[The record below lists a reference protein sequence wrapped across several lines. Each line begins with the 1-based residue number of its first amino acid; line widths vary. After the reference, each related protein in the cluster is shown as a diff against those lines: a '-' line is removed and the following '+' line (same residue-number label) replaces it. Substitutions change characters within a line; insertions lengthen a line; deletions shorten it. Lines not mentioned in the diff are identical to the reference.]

1 MPTTPASSQSAV
13 GEPFPLQRYYATRVI
28 PGIIVFLAV
37 LSALLWLA
45 FSYVTQHIY
54 MEEVQGRTDVIVK
67 AVRQAEPDLW
77 QRFIAGEI
85 LNETDHQRIDELL
98 YGQLQLHNLL
108 SLKVYDLRGQVLYDI
123 RPGMIGTIETSQPLR
138 DTIVTGQPHLL
149 YQMTD
154 SGTPAY
160 EVYTPYM
167 VDGNMRAVT
176 ELYEEVGY
184 LDTML
189 YETAIPA
196 IAVPVA
202 LQIVLI
208 MVLGFM
214 VRRAQRDIDQRTQA
228 ITELSK
234 RLETFVSASA
244 IDAAKTASALD
255 AIPSRKVECTLFHSD
270 IRDFTSYAEDN
281 TPERVVYFLNDVMS
295 IQVEA
300 VTNHGGDVDKMIGDA
315 LLVRFEGDNAE
326 RRAIDA
332 ARDIL
337 DAVKR
342 AGLARGIGI
351 GIYTGQVISGAIGPQ
366 ARRDFTVIGDSV
378 NMSARL
384 CSQAHGGE
392 IVADAATVT
401 AAADQGFS
409 PVEHVQVKGRSE
421 PLAVQRW
428 QVNALADTPKA

>member
-1 MPTTPASSQSAV
+1 MPTTPATPQNPV
-13 GEPFPLQRYYATRVI
+13 GEPFPLQRYYVSRVV
-28 PGIIVFLAV
+28 PGIVVFLVV

-67 AVRQAEPDLW
+67 ATRQAEPALW
-77 QRFIAGEI
+77 EKFIGGAI
-85 LNETDHQRIDELL
+85 LSETEHKRIDDLL
-98 YGQLQLHNLL
+98 YAQLELHNLL
-108 SLKVYDLRGQVLYDI
+108 SLKVYDLHGEVLYDI

-138 DTIVTGQPHLL
+138 DTIVTAQPHLL
-149 YQMTD
+149 YQVTD
-154 SGTPAY
+154 DGTAAY

-196 IAVPVA
+196 IAVPVT

-208 MVLGFM
+208 LVLGFM
-214 VRRAQRDIDQRTQA
+214 VRRAQRDIDQRTRA
-228 ITELSK
+228 ITELGK

-244 IDAAKTASALD
+244 IDAAKTALALD
-255 AIPSRKVECTLFHSD
+255 TIPSRKVECTLFHSD
-270 IRDFTSYAEDN
+270 VRDFTSYAEDN

-300 VTNHGGDVDKMIGDA
+300 VANHGGDVDKMIGDA
-315 LLVRFEGDNAE
+315 LLVRFEGENAE

-332 ARDIL
+332 AREIL

-342 AGLARGIGI
+342 AGLARGVGI

-384 CSQAHGGE
+384 CSQADGGE
-392 IVADAATVT
+392 IVADAATVQ
-401 AAADQGFS
+401 AAGDESFA
-409 PVEHVQVKGRSE
+409 PAEHIQVKGRNE
-421 PLAVQRW
+421 PISVRRW
-428 QVNALADTPKA
+428 HIASPSS